1 MPLYALGSS
10 DFEICVLHYI
20 NKTPAK
26 GIPSAPGKLMR
37 NLIHQESGAVANSM
51 AKGGNIWLPY
61 LILLYCRPTTYPP
74 KWALALLGDQKDV
87 ECTRN

>member
-1 MPLYALGSS
+1 M
-10 DFEICVLHYI
+10 HYI

-37 NLIHQESGAVANSM
+37 DQIHQESGAVTNSM

-61 LILLYCRPTTYPP
+61 LILLYCRPTTYSP
-74 KWALALLGDQKDV
+74 KWALALLVNRKDV
-87 ECTRN
+87 EHRRKTSCGWRAF